1 MQLDAVQSAAQEQ
14 FGKQSHRYGKGHILQ
29 NVDDVIAA
37 ASQMALP
44 ARAEVLDVATGA
56 GHTGLYFAGLGHRV
70 TLADIAQ
77 PMLDR
82 VRETAAERGLQVTT
96 RQHAAEQFPYAEAS
110 FDLVTCRVAPHHFS
124 SPPDFIA
131 EVARVLRPG
140 GYFLL
145 IDGSVFDDEPEAEA
159 WLHQVEKLRDPSHNR
174 LLSPRTWTQLCERS
188 VLRVTSVELKEFKQ
202 PNLEW
207 YFETA
212 NTPPDNRVAVRRLIE
227 TATDAV
233 RRCCKVGVEEGKTV
247 WWWPRLTLIARR

>member
-1 MQLDAVQSAAQEQ
+1 MQLDLVQSAAQEQ

-29 NVDDVIAA
+29 NVEDVIAA
-37 ASQMALP
+37 ASQMTLP
-44 ARAEVLDVATGA
+44 VVADVLDVATGA

-82 VRETAAERGLQVTT
+82 VSETAAERGLQVTT
-96 RQHAAEQFPYAEAS
+96 RQHAAEQFPYADAS

-174 LLSPRTWTQLCERS
+174 LLSPRTWTQLCERAGLS
-188 VLRVTSVELKEFKQ
+188 VNSAELKEFKQ
-202 PNLEW
+202 PDLEW

-227 TATDAV
+227 TATDGV
-233 RRCCKVGVEEGKTV
+233 RRCYKVGVEEGKTV